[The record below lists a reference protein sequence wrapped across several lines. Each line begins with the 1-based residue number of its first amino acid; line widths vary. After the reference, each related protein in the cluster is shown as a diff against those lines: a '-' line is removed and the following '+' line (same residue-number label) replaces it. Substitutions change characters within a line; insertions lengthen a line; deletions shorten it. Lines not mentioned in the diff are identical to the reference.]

1 MYCQNRQQLFHE
13 HTWFGSKLFINIVFH
28 YADAYYIHCIFVS
41 YEGIWTHP
49 TTINMHLQRASRKIL
64 RLAKVLSQNTK
75 RLVKVLFVSPYGFEG
90 SILGNP
96 RVR

>member
-1 MYCQNRQQLFHE
+1 MQML
-13 HTWFGSKLFINIVFH
+13 T
-28 YADAYYIHCIFVS
+28 YIHCIFVS

-75 RLVKVLFVSPYGFEG
+75 KIGKGAVCFTLWFWRFHFRKPKSQMSPRIENLDDYGF
-90 SILGNP
+90 SISHTFGFLKIKL
-96 RVR
+96 

>member
-1 MYCQNRQQLFHE
+1 MQML
-13 HTWFGSKLFINIVFH
+13 T
-28 YADAYYIHCIFVS
+28 YIHCIFVS

-96 RVR
+96 RVWVLESRIY